1 MTRWRA
7 AGVHLLVSALV
18 AAGVLALM
26 LALWYPPPLFQ
37 AMGGAGLAL
46 IVTLIMNP
54 EGVAGAQ
61 YKKKQQKKRRFA
73 VRDAYAVEGVPP
85 LPERTASR

>member
-1 MTRWRA
+1 
-7 AGVHLLVSALV
+7 
-18 AAGVLALM
+18 
-26 LALWYPPPLFQ
+26 
-37 AMGGAGLAL
+37 L

-61 YKKKQQKKRRFA
+61 YKKKQQKKRRFT